1 MIKYLSKR
9 DIMELLCITA
19 AQFELSI
26 KRIGIVPFDN
36 SEKRLSYSIQNMI
49 QIYDFVYNRKKPIIL
64 ESKINYKEIRL

>member
-19 AQFELSI
+19 AQFEWSI
-26 KRIGIVPFDN
+26 KRIGIVPRED
-36 SEKRLSYSIQNMI
+36 SEKILSYSIQNMI

-64 ESKINYKEIRL
+64 ESKIYFRVNIE

>member
-19 AQFELSI
+19 AQFEWSI
-26 KRIGIVPFDN
+26 IKIGIVPKEDT
-36 SEKRLSYSIQNMI
+36 ERLLSYSIQNMI
-49 QIYDFVYNRKKPIIL
+49 QIYNFVYKRKRVIIL